1 KDFPR
6 GIQYEIG
13 YNPTGFIADS
23 IHELVKTIYEAM
35 VLVVVVVVV
44 FLQGWR
50 PSIIPILAIPVSLV
64 GTMAVMAA
72 LGFSINNLSLFGLVL
87 AVGVVVDDAIVVV
100 ENVERHMAEGK
111 SAREATLLTMQ
122 EVGGALIAIAL
133 VLASVFVPTAF
144 VPGLTGQF
152 FQQFG
157 ITIAVAPVI
166 SLFNSFTLSP
176 ALAALMLKPHAAPD
190 GDHKPK

>member
-1 KDFPR
+1 MKKDLPK
-6 GIQYEIG
+6 GIAYEIG

-35 VLVVVVVVV
+35 VLVVIVVVV

-72 LGFSINNLSLFGLVL
+72 FGFSINNLSLFGLVL

-100 ENVERHMAEGK
+100 ENVERH
-111 SAREATLLTMQ
+111 
-122 EVGGALIAIAL
+122 
-133 VLASVFVPTAF
+133 LAGRQKRTRSD
-144 VPGLTGQF
+144 
-152 FQQFG
+152 
-157 ITIAVAPVI
+157 VAD
-166 SLFNSFTLSP
+166 
-176 ALAALMLKPHAAPD
+176 HA
-190 GDHKPK
+190 